1 MGVPVW
7 LPQSLFHQLVV
18 FLLKLVQPGLQLI
31 VLVLGDVIQSRRLL
45 YRISGLGSLG
55 FLEFCIDHVQLPL
68 LFADGGAEDVLH
80 FEPLI
85 GRLGS
90 RRILVS
96 QQLGLVIT
104 RSCKMRPQLGYRLLL
119 VVVHVLDG
127 IVSVLDVVV
136 LPHVVPRHA
145 LTHEAVV
152 CVEICVEIIV
162 IALLSVGI
170 LPFVCGGGCHCGH
183 IAAPLV
189 IVTGT
194 AGTAAASLGC
204 SINTGRCGCGC
215 CHLVWRVVAI
225 TLLVDLLE
233 VEFGKGWRG
242 QRGAPLV
249 AVVVHRVGEKID
261 VHEIFLVIGVV
272 HLAVPAI
279 AEWLQAVW

>member
-18 FLLKLVQPGLQLI
+18 FLLKLVQPGLQLV
-31 VLVLGDVIQSRRLL
+31 VLILGDAIPSRRLL

-119 VVVHVLDG
+119 VVVHVFDG

-136 LPHVVPRHA
+136 LPHVVPRRA
-145 LTHEAVV
+145 LAHEAVV
-152 CVEICVEIIV
+152 CVEIIV
-162 IALLSVGI
+162 IALLSVRV

-183 IAAPLV
+183 IAAPLA
-189 IVTGT
+189 ITVTRT
-194 AGTAAASLGC
+194 AGTAAASLAC
-204 SINTGRCGCGC
+204 SVNTGRCGCGC

-225 TLLVDLLE
+225 TFLVDLFE

-249 AVVVHRVGEKID
+249 AVVVHRAGEEMD
-261 VHEIFLVIGVV
+261 VLEIFLV
-272 HLAVPAI
+272 I